1 MTDES
6 KSRGPIPAS
15 IWLLLLAWLGVTVV
29 AVFWGIPHM
38 EAHLAG
44 RGQAALG
51 DLPVGVAFAGR
62 DARLTGSAT
71 DSSQVDRAAAAVRGL
86 RGVRRVV
93 ADDVAII
100 PEPSAAPVEMFPPEV
115 MLVFDGGIVT
125 VSGTVPDQATADA
138 IREAAMAR
146 WGQESVVDRIAVVRN
161 TSGAAWLAGI
171 VTAISGLND
180 LSEGSISVGPAG
192 ILVVGNVPTAKTIT
206 DVHESLS
213 AAFGLEVPVEN
224 RLEVVALAE
233 PSFVAELLADGTVS
247 LGGVMPDQPSIDA
260 IVAGAGGVHGSAAV
274 TNEIEVGSAVASPSY
289 LRSLPAIFGA
299 IEGLSPWRF
308 AVAAG
313 RAEITGQAISE
324 EALAETGNR
333 LEIIFAAAGLAVDIK
348 AEVDSTA
355 VAAVLTDLL
364 QGTAT
369 FRVGSAQ
376 LSADAAALLDE
387 AIEIL
392 TDNST
397 TVLTVA
403 GHTDDVGGDNDN
415 LALSEARAQAVVDY
429 LVAGGIDAARLT
441 AVGYGESRPIA
452 GNDTAEGRSRNRRI
466 EFVVEE
472 GDN

>member
-1 MTDES
+1 MTDQS

-29 AVFWGIPHM
+29 AVFWGVPHM

-51 DLPVGVAFAGR
+51 DQSVGVAFTGR
-62 DARLTGSAT
+62 DARLTGSAD
-71 DSSQVDRAAAAVRGL
+71 DSSAVDRAAATVRGL
-86 RGVRRVV
+86 RGVRRVL

-100 PEPSAAPVEMFPPEV
+100 PGASALPVELLPPEV

-125 VSGTVPDQATADA
+125 VSGTVPDQVTADA
-138 IREAAMAR
+138 IHEAAMAR
-146 WGQESVVDRIAVVRN
+146 WGQESVVDRIAVGGN

-171 VTAISGLND
+171 VTAINGLNN

-192 ILVVGNVPTAKTIT
+192 ILVVGDVPTAETIT

-213 AAFGLEVPVEN
+213 AAFGLEVPIEN

-233 PSFVAELLADGTVS
+233 PGFVAELLADGTLS
-247 LGGVMPDQPSIDA
+247 LAGVLPDQPSIDA
-260 IVAGAGGVHGSAAV
+260 IVTGAGGVHGSAAV
-274 TNEIEVGSAVASPSY
+274 TNEIEVGPAVASPPF

-308 AVAAG
+308 AVESG
-313 RAEITGQAISE
+313 RAEITGRAISE
-324 EALAETGNR
+324 EALAETSNR
-333 LEIIFAAAGLAVDIK
+333 LEIIFAATGLAIDIK

-355 VAAVLTDLL
+355 VASLLTGLL

-369 FRVGSAQ
+369 FRVGSAE
-376 LSADAAALLDE
+376 LSADATALLDE

-392 TDNST
+392 TENAT

-403 GHTDDVGGDNDN
+403 GHTDDVGDENDN

-441 AVGYGESRPIA
+441 AVGYGETRPIA